1 MPLKL
6 YYLCPYSY
14 FFFLICYELD
24 DEFTL
29 EDIIIPD
36 VFGWYLYLLSLQ
48 NRIRGQKQ
56 TGVFV
61 LIRFFR
67 VVFILCSFQA
77 SKPMWKLY
85 LVWAILS
92 SVILLYIIS
101 KRCNVMSTI
110 KTHKMTPVGTVLS
123 FLHLFVLNLPQPAWL
138 SESKFRWKSFTRSQF
153 LWFHFSRL
161 LTPPVC
167 ECHLE
172 PCSPLS
178 LNTDGNILC
187 LFIFHHTNYSH
198 HDHSCH
204 CQLSTRI
211 LPCCQQWRSI
221 TMYIMMRWR
230 TACCHKLL
238 FHRLNSQ
245 MRIRGDM

>member
-153 LWFHFSRL
+153 LRFHFSRL

-187 LFIFHHTNYSH
+187 LFIFHLRIILITITPVTVSYRLEFYHVVNSDAASRCTSW
-198 HDHSCH
+198 CGEE
-204 CQLSTRI
+204 QLAAINCFST
-211 LPCCQQWRSI
+211 
-221 TMYIMMRWR
+221 
-230 TACCHKLL
+230 
-238 FHRLNSQ
+238 
-245 MRIRGDM
+245 G